1 MSKLSSLKPKK
12 GSRQRRKLLGRGDGS
27 GLGGTSGK
35 GHKGQKARSGGSIRW
50 GFEGGQM
57 PLARRNPKFGFTNAM
72 FKKTYAVLN
81 LDDLEKLDGEVSVQS
96 LVDAGR
102 VSKTD
107 LVKVL
112 GRGELKKSLTVK
124 VHKAS
129 ASAKAAIEKAGG
141 TLELVPEKKTKAA
154 QAATQN

>member
-1 MSKLSSLKPKK
+1 M
-12 GSRQRRKLLGRGDGS
+12 
-27 GLGGTSGK
+27 
-35 GHKGQKARSGGSIRW
+35 
-50 GFEGGQM
+50 
-57 PLARRNPKFGFTNAM
+57 
-72 FKKTYAVLN
+72 N

-141 TLELVPEKKTKAA
+141 TLELVPEKKTKKAA
-154 QAATQN
+154 EAATQN